1 MRSRLAAAWTVGLAT
16 FVVLASVMPGTAQQ
30 PPAGATPPAT
40 QGARAGGRGAPPAP
54 VNTLGSGP
62 WDLGAGRGRL
72 HVTLYAKDLD
82 HPWGVAFLP
91 DPSTSLGAG
100 GLTMLVTE
108 RPGRLRVIRN
118 GVLDPTPIGPL
129 PAMLAR
135 SLGGLLDVSLHPRFA
150 ENHLIYLTYS
160 KPGPE

>member
-1 MRSRLAAAWTVGLAT
+1 
-16 FVVLASVMPGTAQQ
+16 
-30 PPAGATPPAT
+30 
-40 QGARAGGRGAPPAP
+40 
-54 VNTLGSGP
+54 
-62 WDLGAGRGRL
+62 
-72 HVTLYAKDLD
+72 VTLYAKDLD

-91 DPSTSLGAG
+91 DPSTPLGAG

-160 KPGPE
+160 KPGPEGENSATTAVYRGRWDGGSTLADGKDIFVANAYNGGRD